1 MVEIEENLTIEEQKS
16 IEDFENTE
24 RGIIVKSK
32 TGSKFENSMY
42 GKK

>member
-24 RGIIVKSK
+24 RGIIVKSR
-32 TGSKFENSMY
+32 TGNLKENSQY
-42 GKK
+42 GK